1 MSIPFLFF
9 HKNTPYNQHDR
20 TLVLFPSNKEQTF
33 GYNNTITK
41 KGVIHMD
48 GLFMRSIEENIPLE
62 MIYLAD
68 NQELSQRKLIVKEV
82 NDEYIRAFCLL
93 RKQMR
98 TFKRENIL
106 SIMPESRTNYRYLH

>member
-1 MSIPFLFF
+1 
-9 HKNTPYNQHDR
+9 
-20 TLVLFPSNKEQTF
+20 
-33 GYNNTITK
+33 
-41 KGVIHMD
+41 MD

-62 MIYLAD
+62 MIYLAE

-82 NDEYIRAFCLL
+82 TDEYIRAYCLL

-106 SIMPESRTNYRYLH
+106 SIMPESRYKNHHLH